1 MRSANRPRARTV
13 TPPWARTGA
22 ALGLVVGAVLLAGTP
37 AAAAPVTGS
46 AAVAGSPIAGY
57 PIAGFA
63 PAVAAAPASVPDTG
77 SLGSPAPAVRDLA
90 LAAAPRL
97 SVLDDADVLS
107 SSDERRIATAAA
119 RLPGSPRVFVVTAA
133 LGGDTIEG
141 FLDDLGSRV
150 GWTGSASGPAV
161 ADDVI
166 LLAVAPTERKLAYYY
181 GSDFSALNRAD
192 DAVFEAMGAE
202 FGDELWAA
210 GLVAGLDAVDG
221 AFDGDVPTT
230 GSSGG
235 NYDGRPEQDSHAG
248 WWLILGLGGAAV
260 LYGVGRSW
268 LRRRKERQAGK
279 AETARREQ
287 LKGLNLTK
295 GTDLRGRLDQD
306 QLLVPSI
313 PDSPLQDQLE
323 TDLTAAQT
331 DLRSAG
337 AETDADRAATAL
349 AVVEE
354 AVASLDRRITLLR
367 KVSGREVAWSDEVG
381 RTRRLQTRWA
391 AAISGVSALG
401 ATPAGVR
408 SAAGPEAD
416 AQVVTTGL
424 DALESE
430 VREGVTTIDAG
441 LGRLMAVD
449 RDLRARVYHAEQ
461 QLSAL
466 QEAQK
471 AEQRRRDEKRR
482 QEAERARREQEQ
494 RDDTFGSGGGSG
506 SGWLGYWIGS
516 SVGRSSRRGGGW
528 SGGGWSGGGRSGG
541 FSGGRSRGGG
551 GGFSRGG
558 GGGFSR
564 GGGGGGGSR
573 SF

>member
-1 MRSANRPRARTV
+1 MRSANRPSAHTV
-13 TPPWARTGA
+13 TPRWARAGA
-22 ALGLVVGAVLLAGTP
+22 ALALAGGVVLLVGAP
-37 AAAAPVTGS
+37 AAAAPST
-46 AAVAGSPIAGY
+46 
-57 PIAGFA
+57 A
-63 PAVAAAPASVPDTG
+63 PAAHAAPVASVAEFLHP
-77 SLGSPAPAVRDLA
+77 PAPALQQRVLV
-90 LAAAPRL
+90 AAPRL
-97 SVLDDADVLS
+97 TVLDDADVLS

-119 RLPGSPRVFVVTAA
+119 RLPGSPRVYVVTGA

-141 FLDDLGSRV
+141 YLDDLGSRV
-150 GWTGSASGPAV
+150 GWTGSSSRPAV

-181 GSDFSALNRAD
+181 GTDFSALNGAD

-202 FGDELWAA
+202 FGDRLWGA
-210 GLVAGLDAVDG
+210 GLLAGLDTVDG
-221 AFDGDVPTT
+221 AFDGDVPVSDS
-230 GSSGG
+230 SSG
-235 NYDGRPEQDSHAG
+235 NDDGRPGQQSHAG

-260 LYGVGRSW
+260 LYGVGKSF

-279 AETARREQ
+279 AETARRERQ
-287 LKGLNLTK
+287 KGLNLTK
-295 GTDLRGRLDQD
+295 GADLRGRLDQD

-337 AETDADRAATAL
+337 AETDPDRAATEL
-349 AVVEE
+349 ATVEE

-367 KVSGREVAWSDEVG
+367 KVSGWEVAWSDEVG
-381 RTRRLQTRWA
+381 RTRGLQTRLA

-401 ATPAGVR
+401 ATPSGIR

-430 VREGVTTIDAG
+430 VREGATTIDAG

-449 RDLRARVYHAEQ
+449 RDLRTRVHHAEQ
-461 QLSAL
+461 QLSAVR
-466 QEAQK
+466 EAQQT
-471 AEQRRRDEKRR
+471 EQRRRDEKRR
-482 QEAERARREQEQ
+482 QEADRARREQEQ
-494 RDDTFGSGGGSG
+494 RDDTFGGGGNSG

-528 SGGGWSGGGRSGG
+528 SGGGWSGGGRSGGGRSGG